1 MFALTSA
8 ASRQSF
14 PDPESAAPR
23 QRLIRGATALFQR
36 RGYHAVGI
44 TEILEAA
51 QTPRGS
57 LYYQFPGGK
66 PELACRCIDWVTG
79 EVVNGLHKARHSGHP
94 AADIFAGI
102 ATATAAWLEASNWT
116 EGSLLAALTQG
127 TSPEDTALA
136 DALAHAYRRIRRE
149 IATILALDDMQR
161 PEETADSI
169 VANLEGATILAR
181 ALQSREPLLLAAESI
196 RHRLESN

>member
-1 MFALTSA
+1 MFALSPA
-8 ASRQSF
+8 ASRE
-14 PDPESAAPR
+14 PVPAPESVAPR

-51 QTPRGS
+51 QAPRGS

-79 EVVNGLHKARHSGHP
+79 EVVNGLHKARDSGRP
-94 AADIFAGI
+94 AADIFARI
-102 ATATAAWLEASNWT
+102 ATETAQWLEASSWT

-127 TSPEDTALA
+127 ASPEDSALTEALA
-136 DALAHAYRRIRRE
+136 EAYRRLRRE
-149 IATILALDDMQR
+149 IAAILARDNIPR
-161 PEETADSI
+161 PEQTADSVI
-169 VANLEGATILAR
+169 TSLEGATILAR
-181 ALQSREPLLLAAESI
+181 ALQSRDPLLRAAESI
-196 RHRLESN
+196 RHQLGHN